1 MPQAKK
7 TLSQEVKLLKAEN
20 ARLKTQLAT
29 ANQPK
34 KSYKWRTAS
43 IVLLAGITGA
53 ILITANLLFWTART
67 VIETDKYRDTAR
79 AIIQEPTVQKAIADK
94 TTEAIFDRVDTE
106 QILQENL
113 PPRVQF
119 AAPTIAS
126 QIETFTN
133 TKARQITASDK
144 FKDVWVDVNTRAH
157 DRFISAI
164 RESKGDGTVNI
175 SDVYNKLTQ
184 RLEGTKLSFLQNVQL
199 PSNVGSIQI
208 LDAPWLPSARYVVI
222 NLDMLRFVT
231 TSLFILLTVLI
242 VYIARNRRK
251 VALELGIFYALL
263 MLVTLIAVRITR
275 AIALNQVDPKYQAAA
290 TDAYQAVLSP
300 FVMQTTSI
308 LALAVVVALIAWII
322 GPGKAATKVRS
333 SFNSLLQGKAHAA
346 IFGKK
351 ENAYTQ
357 WVGKYQTQLQWVSV
371 LITFISLLLI
381 SVTVANIVWVL
392 VGLMVVLAIIQVSAA
407 E

>member
-20 ARLKTQLAT
+20 ARLKTQLA
-29 ANQPK
+29 ANEPK
-34 KSYKWRTAS
+34 RSYKWRTAS

-53 ILITANLLFWTART
+53 ILITANLMFWTART
-67 VIETDKYRDTAR
+67 VIETDKYHDTAR
-79 AIIQEPTVQKAIADK
+79 AIIEEPTVQKAIADK
-94 TTEAIFDRVDTE
+94 TTEAIFERVDTE
-106 QILQENL
+106 QLLEENL
-113 PPRVQF
+113 PPRVVF
-119 AAPTIAS
+119 AAPTIAA

-133 TKARQITASDK
+133 TKAREITANDK
-144 FKDVWVDVNTRAH
+144 FHDVWVDVNVKAH

-164 RESKGDGTVNI
+164 RDSKGDGTVNI

-184 RLEGTKLSFLQNVQL
+184 RLEGTKLAFVQDIKL
-199 PSNVGSIQI
+199 PSNIGSIQVV
-208 LDAPWLPSARYVVI
+208 DAPWLPSARYLVI

-231 TSLFILLTVLI
+231 TLLFILLTILI

-251 VALELGIFYALL
+251 VVLEVGIFYALL

-275 AIALNQVDPKYQAAA
+275 AISVDQVDPKYQAAA

-300 FVMQTTSI
+300 FVMQTTAI
-308 LALAVVVALIAWII
+308 LALAVVVSLIAWLI
-322 GPGKAATKVRS
+322 GPGRAATKVRS
-333 SFNSLLQGKAHAA
+333 SFNSLLQGKAHTA

-351 ENAYTQ
+351 ENSYTK
-357 WVGKYQTQLQWVSV
+357 WVGKYQVQLQWISV
-371 LITFISLLLI
+371 LIAFIALLLI
-381 SVTVANIVWVL
+381 SITLANILWVL
-392 VGLMVVLAIIQVSAA
+392 VGLIIALAVIQVSAA